1 MLEWGDPN
9 QVQGEVWSSLFFVW
23 GSGNYGEVVGDDTL
37 IDESDGA
44 FG

>member
-1 MLEWGDPN
+1 MKGLVVVVMVG
-9 QVQGEVWSSLFFVW
+9 L
-23 GSGNYGEVVGDDTL
+23 NYREIVGDDTL

>member
-1 MLEWGDPN
+1 MRKTPYEKFKGFLMGI
-9 QVQGEVWSSLFFVW
+9 VA
-23 GSGNYGEVVGDDTL
+23 NYGEVVGDDTL